1 MFLEIFSY
9 SMISDSL
16 FTISRQ
22 GGQGG
27 QDEQRWLMDYK
38 RRVRAEL
45 DRRKIGELR
54 AEIERL
60 REQSLGL

>member
-1 MFLEIFSY
+1 
-9 SMISDSL
+9 MISDSL